1 MIRKTCLMIALSVAM
16 VAPVSVKAEEFGAFE
31 AYWVFVGATK
41 DDGGVAGRAIQ
52 KSARRCGLEAY
63 GDWSWKFQVPPGKL
77 IYTLDKYFPVN
88 VYGKNG
94 RKKAEALRA
103 KVSKCIPDAYV
114 KKVWYAGE

>member
-1 MIRKTCLMIALSVAM
+1 MKKIILTLALSLTMIA
-16 VAPVSVKAEEFGAFE
+16 PISVKAEEMGAFE

-52 KSARRCGLEAY
+52 KSARKCGLEAY

-77 IYTLDKYFPVN
+77 IYTLDKYFPVK

-94 RKKAEALRA
+94 LKKAEALRA